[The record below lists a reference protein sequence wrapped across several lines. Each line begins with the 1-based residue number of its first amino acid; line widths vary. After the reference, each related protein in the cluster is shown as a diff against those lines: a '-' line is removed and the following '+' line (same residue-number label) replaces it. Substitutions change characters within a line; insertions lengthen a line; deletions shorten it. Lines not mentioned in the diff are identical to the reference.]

1 MSVKKI
7 PEGYNSITPYVVI
20 EKASELIEFL
30 EKAFEAKVNFKNT
43 QDGKTT
49 HADLTIGDSHIM
61 LSEATEQWAPQPT
74 MFYFYVEDT
83 DRVYKKAI
91 ENGAESIM
99 EPSNQFYGDR
109 NAMVKDPSGNSWC
122 IATHIEDVSHEELKK
137 RERERQK

>member
-1 MSVKKI
+1 
-7 PEGYNSITPYVVI
+7 
-20 EKASELIEFL
+20 
-30 EKAFEAKVNFKNT
+30 
-43 QDGKTT
+43 
-49 HADLTIGDSHIM
+49 
-61 LSEATEQWAPQPT
+61 